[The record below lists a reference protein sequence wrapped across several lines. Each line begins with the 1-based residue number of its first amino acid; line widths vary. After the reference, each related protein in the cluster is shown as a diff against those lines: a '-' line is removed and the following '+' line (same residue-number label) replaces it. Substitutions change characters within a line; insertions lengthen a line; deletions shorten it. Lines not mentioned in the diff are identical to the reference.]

1 MEPSALDELRLRRL
15 IDAGRGLIAELDV
28 EAVLKRLLDVARE
41 ITGARYA
48 AVGVLDERRQEL
60 ERFVT
65 AGVDPET
72 HRAIGDLPRGRGILG
87 ILIEDPRPLRLEHIG
102 DHPQSYG
109 FPAAHPEME
118 TFLGVPV
125 KMRDEVWGNLYLTEK
140 HGGEPFTDADEE
152 SAVILADWAAI
163 AIDNARLYSSVE
175 QRRDHLE
182 RANRGLDTTV
192 AIAQALGG
200 ETDLNRILELIV
212 KRARA
217 LVTARTLVIM
227 LAQED
232 ELVVAAGAG
241 ELRDAVHGQRM
252 PIEGTVTGRVLRSR
266 RAERIENAQTQLT
279 ASLELL
285 GFEASSALLVPL
297 TFRGRSVG
305 VLAAYDRL
313 GDIGGFDREHER
325 LLSAFAASAATAVA
339 TGRQVEEE
347 RLRQSIEASEQERR
361 RWARELHD
369 ETLQAL
375 AGLRVGLS
383 SALRG
388 GEEDLRA
395 AVELAVESVTEEIAN
410 LRALIVELRP
420 AALDEYGA
428 AAAIVS
434 LAERTTAREGIPV
447 EARVDLAFE
456 RGDEPERPTPE
467 VESTMYRLVQE
478 SLTNAVRHAGAT
490 RIGID
495 VREYDGCVE
504 VAVSD
509 DGKGFDPETTN
520 SSGFGL
526 TGMRERVELAGGELD
541 IDSGPS
547 GTTVKARLPVRR
559 RAVA

>member
-1 MEPSALDELRLRRL
+1 MSPSALDELRLRRL
-15 IDAGRGLIAELDV
+15 IEAGRGLIAELDV
-28 EAVLKRLLDVARE
+28 EAVLRQLLDVARE
-41 ITGARYA
+41 LTGARYA
-48 AVGVLDERRQEL
+48 AVGVLDDRREEL
-60 ERFVT
+60 ERFIT
-65 AGVDPET
+65 AGVDPDT

-87 ILIEDPRPLRLEHIG
+87 LLIEDPRPLRLEHIG
-102 DHPQSYG
+102 DHPRSYG
-109 FPAAHPEME
+109 FPSGHPTME

-125 KMRDEVWGNLYLTEK
+125 VVRDEAWGNLYLTEK
-140 HGGEPFTDADEE
+140 ENGEPFTDADEE

-163 AIDNARLYSSVE
+163 AIENARLYSSVE

-217 LVTARTLVIM
+217 LVGARTLVIL

-241 ELRDAVHGQRM
+241 ELHQTIHGQRM

-266 RAERIENAQTQLT
+266 RAERIENAGKELQ

-285 GFEASSALLVPL
+285 GFQATSALIVPL
-297 TFRGRSVG
+297 AFRGRSVG

-313 GDIGGFDREHER
+313 GDTGEFDREHER

-339 TGRQVEEE
+339 TGRQVEQE

-383 SALRG
+383 SAMRGSEQDLRG
-388 GEEDLRA
+388 
-395 AVELAVESVTEEIAN
+395 AVEVAVESVTEEIAN

-428 AAAIVS
+428 TAAIES
-434 LAERTTAREGIPV
+434 LAERTSAREGIPV

-456 RGDEPERPTPE
+456 RGEEPTRHAPE
-467 VESTMYRLVQE
+467 LESTMYRLVQE
-478 SLTNAVRHAGAT
+478 ALTNAVRHAGAT
-490 RIGID
+490 RIQIE
-495 VREYDGCVE
+495 VTEHDGSVD

-509 DGKGFDPETTN
+509 DGRGFDPAQAN
-520 SSGFGL
+520 SGGFGL
-526 TGMRERVELAGGELD
+526 MGMRERVELAGGELD

-547 GTTVKARLPVRR
+547 GTTVKARLPVQR